1 MKAIYTTVNSRKT
14 FIGKH
19 IDDSI
24 VREFPFNTATLWQK
38 ESLSFDKKLL
48 GYAEENGVKSF
59 AFTDPKR
66 GVRLEVSLER
76 AISDGVDG
84 EHGEGDQWYIPK
96 ASMMEVGYCKTAYIS
111 EEVVL

>member
-1 MKAIYTTVNSRKT
+1 MKAIYTTVNDRKT

-19 IDDSI
+19 VDDTI
-24 VREFPFNTATLWQK
+24 IREFPFNTATLWQN

-48 GYAEENGVKSF
+48 GYAEENNVRSF

-66 GVRLEVSLER
+66 RVKLEVSLEK
-76 AISDGVDG
+76 AISDGTDG

-96 ASMMEVGYCKTAYIS
+96 SSMLEVDYHKTGYAS

>member
-1 MKAIYTTVNSRKT
+1 MKAIYTTVNDRKT

-19 IDDSI
+19 IDDTI
-24 VREFPFNTATLWQK
+24 VREFPFNTATLWQN

-48 GYAEENGVKSF
+48 GYAEENEVKSF
-59 AFTDPKR
+59 AFTDPIR
-66 GVRLEVSLER
+66 RVRLEVSLAA
-76 AISDGVDG
+76 AISDGTDG

-96 ASMMEVGYCKTAYIS
+96 SSMLEVGYYKTGYIT